1 MKSKYLARPRLE
13 RMVPAK
19 DNTESLYISHVCF
32 PFRIISCSL
41 MYTSQV
47 RAYGWTK
54 RGVVDELGI
63 NNHLCLHT

>member
-19 DNTESLYISHVCF
+19 ESLDISHVCF
-32 PFRIISCSL
+32 PFQVISCSL

-47 RAYGWTK
+47 RAYGWMK
-54 RGVVDELGI
+54 WDVVDELGK

>member
-19 DNTESLYISHVCF
+19 YNTESLYISRLF
-32 PFRIISCSL
+32 PICITSCNL

-47 RAYGWTK
+47 RAYGWMK
-54 RGVVDELGI
+54 WDVVDELGT
-63 NNHLCLHT
+63 NNHLRLHT

>member
-19 DNTESLYISHVCF
+19 YNTESLYISHVCF
-32 PFRIISCSL
+32 QFQIISCSL

-47 RAYGWTK
+47 RAYGWMN
-54 RGVVDELGI
+54 GV
-63 NNHLCLHT
+63 